1 MNHCKLNI
9 LSILCIMS
17 IPYQI
22 AARNKITEE
31 QPITVTL
38 NQAEEFMLKHYPL
51 LRSKDYDILA
61 REAQLT
67 QNKLYDNP
75 AINTTYNVYNP
86 DGKRYFD
93 WSHNGEIQL
102 QVEQSIPIGGQHQ
115 EKVRESEAMVESSKY
130 TRKDTERQLLEQLDS
145 RLVELFYLQKE
156 NHVYEKENQ
165 SLEKILKAYHEQVE
179 KGNIPA
185 IEAQRIESLH
195 FQLLKEQQELITSE
209 KDLQKNIQLL
219 TGLPEDKDIV
229 PVINEQ
235 KIIYSLSDLS
245 NLRELLSLAQSR
257 PDVVAQGLGIQ
268 ASEHEVKLQK
278 ANALPQVSLQGGY
291 DENGFAIGVGVSI
304 PIFNHNQGNIRAAEI
319 QTQQAMLQQEM
330 NKQQMKAD
338 IRQDYNQLFLDKKIV
353 DEADQNFS
361 NSIDGMINQA
371 EIQYMKRNISLLEFL
386 DMYTSY
392 KDSYIAII
400 EAKNQLLQSAI
411 QLNVHVGRDVIK
423 LNY

>member
-257 PDVVAQGLGIQ
+257 PDVVSQGLGIQ

-330 NKQQMKAD
+330 NKQQMEAD

>member
-1 MNHCKLNI
+1 
-9 LSILCIMS
+9 
-17 IPYQI
+17 
-22 AARNKITEE
+22 
-31 QPITVTL
+31 
-38 NQAEEFMLKHYPL
+38 
-51 LRSKDYDILA
+51 
-61 REAQLT
+61 
-67 QNKLYDNP
+67 
-75 AINTTYNVYNP
+75 
-86 DGKRYFD
+86 
-93 WSHNGEIQL
+93 
-102 QVEQSIPIGGQHQ
+102 
-115 EKVRESEAMVESSKY
+115 
-130 TRKDTERQLLEQLDS
+130 
-145 RLVELFYLQKE
+145 
-156 NHVYEKENQ
+156 
-165 SLEKILKAYHEQVE
+165 
-179 KGNIPA
+179 
-185 IEAQRIESLH
+185 
-195 FQLLKEQQELITSE
+195 
-209 KDLQKNIQLL
+209 LL

-330 NKQQMKAD
+330 NKQQMEAD